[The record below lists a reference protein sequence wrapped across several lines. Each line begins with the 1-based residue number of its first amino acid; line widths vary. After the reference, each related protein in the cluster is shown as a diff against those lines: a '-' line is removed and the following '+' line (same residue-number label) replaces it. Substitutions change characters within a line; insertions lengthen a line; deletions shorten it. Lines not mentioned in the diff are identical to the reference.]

1 MTDREKY
8 LCGCNYA
15 IRKLVEKGSSSY
27 VILDGDKWIDVPW
40 KDILEWLDK
49 EYQNCSVVG
58 WERVDK

>member
-27 VILDGDKWIDVPW
+27 AILDGDKWIEVPW
-40 KDILEWLDK
+40 KDILEWLNSEYKAESEDK
-49 EYQNCSVVG
+49 E
-58 WERVDK
+58 